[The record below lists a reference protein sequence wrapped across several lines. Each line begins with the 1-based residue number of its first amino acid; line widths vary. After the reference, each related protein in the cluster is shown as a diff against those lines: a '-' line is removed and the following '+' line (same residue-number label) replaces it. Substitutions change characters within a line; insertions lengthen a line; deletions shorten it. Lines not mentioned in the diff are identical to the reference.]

1 MGKRK
6 QLPAHV
12 YRKGKKVPYLW
23 FERRGWPSIKFKC
36 QDSDNPEFFAEYAA
50 IMAGHLPNK
59 EERKPSQRTFNA
71 LADRYYKTPK
81 YKNLAPETVRKYDAA
96 IKYIKAKLG
105 TKDVTSL
112 KRPHV
117 IAMRDANHHRHRFA
131 NYLVQCTRIMME
143 TAIDIGWVTENPASK
158 VKMLDSPYDGRE
170 PWTAELVTAFRNVAD
185 ERSLLIFELCLAT
198 GQRIGDVLDMQ
209 WSDYQD
215 GKISVRQNKT
225 KKPLKIPLTVR
236 MRDLLEKTIQ
246 QGGKRRSNYI
256 VYNNLHIGKLGYKAV
271 QDKFLIYR
279 KQIGAEEYDIHSLRY
294 TAASEMTMAGCSVE
308 EIAAITGQT
317 TEMVLHYTAAVRQ
330 EANAI
335 KAIGAV
341 ERMDKRLKRT

>member
-12 YRKGKKVPYLW
+12 YNKGKKVPYLW

-36 QDSDNPEFFAEYAA
+36 QDSNNPEFFAEYAA
-50 IMAGHLPNK
+50 IMAGHLPDK

-71 LADRYYKTPK
+71 LAGRYYKTPK
-81 YKNLAPETVRKYDAA
+81 YTKLGKETVRKYDAA
-96 IKYIKAKLG
+96 IKYILAKIG

-143 TAIDIGWVTENPASK
+143 TAIDLGWVTENPARE
-158 VKMLDSPYDGRE
+158 VKMLESPYDGRE
-170 PWTAELVTAFRNVAD
+170 PWTAELVTAFRDIAD
-185 ERSLLIFELCLAT
+185 TRSLLIFELCLAT
-198 GQRIGDVLDMQ
+198 GQRIGDVLNMQ
-209 WSDYQD
+209 WNDYQN
-215 GKISVRQNKT
+215 GMVKVVQGKT
-225 KKPLKIPLTVR
+225 KKKLLIPLTKR

-246 QGGKRRSNYI
+246 QGGKTRSNYM

-271 QDKFLIYR
+271 QDRFLELR
-279 KQIGAEEYDIHSLRY
+279 KQIGAEKYDIYSLRY
-294 TAASEMTMAGCSVE
+294 TAASEMVMAGCTIDEVAS
-308 EIAAITGQT
+308 ITGQT
-317 TEMVLHYTAAVRQ
+317 NEMVLHYTQAVRQ
-330 EANAI
+330 QATAI
-335 KAIGAV
+335 KAISAV
-341 ERMDKRLKRT
+341 ERMDKHLKRT